1 MKLGKLALVTV
12 SLLAAV
18 IGTTFITSCEPN
30 ACDGINCQNGGSCG
44 HGECN
49 CPTGWEGSLCETKK
63 RDRYIG
69 VYAGY
74 MYCDNGAPTIDT
86 VSIAAADRG
95 ILSVDVYVKSLFE
108 SEKKVLQ
115 GYVVS
120 NEAAYSVEVTNND
133 SAKAGSDYYLRN
145 FDVTLQSDKSL
156 KLHIYE
162 HNYTV
167 KEDTIQHSC
176 QFVGTVIPTTKV
188 K

>member
-30 ACDGINCQNGGSCG
+30 ACDGVNCQNGGSCG

-63 RDRYIG
+63 TDRYIG

-86 VSIAAADRG
+86 VKVVPANRG
-95 ILSVDVYVKSLFE
+95 ILSVDVYVKSLE
-108 SEKKVLQ
+108 PEPKVLQ

-120 NEAAYSVEVTNND
+120 NEAAYSINITNND
-133 SAKAGSDYYLRN
+133 SSKAGSDYYLRN
-145 FDVTLQSDKSL
+145 FDVTLQSDKTL